1 MFWSDWGV
9 TAKIERSTLLGESR
23 KTIVSG
29 GLVWPNDIAI
39 DYKKKKL
46 FWTEAKLDKIECSDY
61 NGNNRL
67 VIYQRRGIHPFGIVV
82 LGSFLYWTD
91 WKTGL
96 HIMNLTN
103 NGSVTSR
110 TLPGPQS
117 SLFGLAR
124 ITGNLSKFI
133 VFEFHSFMFMV
144 LANHYFILFINL
156 TKMFILISQ
165 KALHA
170 I

>member
-9 TAKIERSTLLGESR
+9 TAKIERSTLGGESR

-29 GLVWPNDIAI
+29 RLVRPNGIAI
-39 DYKKKKL
+39 DYKNKKL

-61 NGNNRL
+61 NGSNRL
-67 VIYQRRGIHPFGIVV
+67 VIFQQSGIEPFGIVV

-117 SLFGLAR
+117 KLFGLAR

-133 VFEFHSFMFMV
+133 SFEFHSFMFMV
-144 LANHYFILFINL
+144 LANHYFILSIWI
-156 TKMFILISQ
+156 TQ
-165 KALHA
+165 VALHA